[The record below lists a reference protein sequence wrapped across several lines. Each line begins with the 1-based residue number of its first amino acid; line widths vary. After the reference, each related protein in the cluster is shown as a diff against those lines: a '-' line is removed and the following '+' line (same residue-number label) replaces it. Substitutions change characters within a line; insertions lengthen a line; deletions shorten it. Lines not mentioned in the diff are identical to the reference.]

1 MTKVPRAGR
10 ALDLVG
16 LALFLGGALAY
27 GYAWAG
33 LRAVQGARTARGAPA
48 GAIEEVD
55 RLVMWARTGATLM
68 TLGIA
73 TGIVAAIVAV
83 RLARR
88 ALARPADA

>member
-1 MTKVPRAGR
+1 MTKVPRVGR
-10 ALDLVG
+10 ALDLAG
-16 LALFLGGALAY
+16 LALFLGGALCY

-33 LRAVQGARTARGAPA
+33 LRAIQGARTARGAPP

-55 RLVMWARTGATLM
+55 RLVVWSRTGATLM

-73 TGIVAAIVAV
+73 TGIIAALVAM

-88 ALARPADA
+88 ARGRPADA